1 MITGSDLQATSRPGP
16 MGAPLPA
23 GPSRSGPSSADPSV
37 RAEDSFRAGNS
48 RQAGRRLGDR
58 RLGDRRPA
66 ARRRTMIGTGVGIA
80 GLVAALVLVVAVGS
94 SSAGTSGP
102 GSRAAIPAGLTV
114 PSSSAVRYVPP
125 GLVIN
130 RLFPVETKSVRDFT
144 FIGGP
149 EAQITARTDRGLR
162 AALSTGLIA
171 LANVRCWDAHLWNPT
186 SDHPLGKACDMFQHY
201 QSAAGVSVGWKLAD
215 WLVANQAKLGIN
227 YVIWQDYIWTAG
239 SANWGLYYSAVYGCP
254 DPTNISGC
262 HMDHI
267 HVSFY

>member
-16 MGAPLPA
+16 RGAPMPA
-23 GPSRSGPSSADPSV
+23 GPSRSGPSPVHGRS
-37 RAEDSFRAGNS
+37 
-48 RQAGRRLGDR
+48 AGRRR
-58 RLGDRRPA
+58 M
-66 ARRRTMIGTGVGIA
+66 MIGIGVGVGIA

-125 GLVIN
+125 HLVIN
-130 RLFPVETKSVRDFT
+130 RSFPVETKSIRDVT

-227 YVIWQDYIWTAG
+227 YVIWQDHIWTAG
-239 SANWGLYYSAVYGCP
+239 SPKAWGLYYSTVYGCP